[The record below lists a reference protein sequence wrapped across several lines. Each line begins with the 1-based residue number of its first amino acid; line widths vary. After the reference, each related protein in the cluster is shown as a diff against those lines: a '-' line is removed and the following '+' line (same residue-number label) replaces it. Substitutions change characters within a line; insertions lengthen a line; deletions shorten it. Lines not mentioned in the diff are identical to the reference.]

1 MKRDWWGG
9 KSIKPVDPTLG
20 FCSNCMKT
28 LVALFFVTLLSGCS
42 AGNVYEGVRQR
53 EAVKNIPPEPAP
65 APQLPSYQDYE
76 VERKKLQG
84 AQ

>member
-1 MKRDWWGG
+1 MR
-9 KSIKPVDPTLG
+9 IPI
-20 FCSNCMKT
+20 
-28 LVALFFVTLLSGCS
+28 ALLLLLAALPAGCS

-53 EAVKNIPPEPAP
+53 EAVRNVPPEPAP

-76 VERKKLQG
+76 AERKKLQG